1 MKVMA
6 LWDIAS
12 CSLIEVDQ
20 SFRGAYCFHQ
30 YAPLKHNGA
39 ISQKAVIFILA
50 TVRTRNLTC
59 TETAPYA
66 GVNYPVSE
74 KTLEFENVDVCTF

>member
-1 MKVMA
+1 MMA

-12 CSLIEVDQ
+12 CNLIEVDQ

-30 YAPLKHNGA
+30 YAPLKHKSTSLRLHGA

-59 TETAPYA
+59 TETAPYT

-74 KTLEFENVDVCTF
+74 NNS